1 MLGTRPDIAFAVTH
15 LLRHSVYPSQ
25 DHLNKALYICHY
37 LIGMS
42 TYSLVYNGGSSAG
55 LTACTDSDWGSDP
68 TSRLLQTG
76 FYLKLADG
84 LISWTSCAQKTIVY
98 SSTEAEYMALSDCT
112 RQVTWIQSLLG
123 ELSYKLNAI
132 PICGDNQGS
141 IFMASNPVVEPHSK
155 HIDIRYH
162 GIRESVANGKIEL
175 FFIDGAENPTD
186 LLTKNLPHEKFAK
199 FRVQLGL
206 QFPSGSS

>member
-1 MLGTRPDIAFAVTH
+1 M
-15 LLRHSVYPSQ
+15 PS
-25 DHLNKALYICHY
+25 
-37 LIGMS
+37 
-42 TYSLVYNGGSSAG
+42 YSLVYNGGSGSG

-84 LISWTSCAQKTIVY
+84 LISWTSCAQKTIAY
-98 SSTEAEYMALSDCT
+98 SSTETEYMALSNCAH
-112 RQVTWIQSLLG
+112 QVTWIRSLLS
-123 ELSYKLNAI
+123 ELNYKLKAI

-141 IFMASNPVVEPHSK
+141 IFMTSNPITEPRSK
-155 HIDIRYH
+155 HIDICYH
-162 GIRESVANGKIEL
+162 GIRELVTKGKVEL
-175 FFIDGAENPTD
+175 YFIDGAENPAD

-199 FRVQLGL
+199 FRAQLGL